1 MKILICDCS
10 TEGQAFV
17 ARRFDEFSQG
27 DLETLDVKLKLI
39 NEKDVGDKVAETDVV
54 ILGSRMGEAAIS
66 VARQVHSIA
75 PWVHIVMFVSDDG
88 YGGMAFRSA
97 HSVGV
102 RKVFQ
107 DSASPL
113 DFLQELVGI
122 NAEFKRAGRTRE
134 AKVIVISHAKG
145 GVGATTVAAA
155 LAEVSSVYNRTTLLW
170 DLDVESRD
178 LSRSLQAVGQESS
191 IISSWVSGT
200 GELTRE
206 AIKFAAVPI
215 DPNVSVLPPPD
226 SMAEAIDLV
235 CHIESVTLVQRVV
248 ELAKLSYDAI
258 VVDTAGRL
266 GPATGA
272 LMRMADE
279 VVVVIDDTVFGIT
292 AVDMYLNYIKN
303 LVGDAGHLKFLVNP
317 FSGALL
323 GPEQIA
329 AELEPAHKLGDVPW
343 TLPALSNDPKASG
356 WAGSGHTLY
365 SLGSKSTRKT
375 LEEIANTLG
384 LIEIVRKEDDVSSS
398 DESVSG
404 EKLGVFKKIIS
415 KIRL

>member
-1 MKILICDCS
+1 MKILICDLS
-10 TEGQAFV
+10 TEGQAYV
-17 ARRFDEFSQG
+17 ARRFDEFSQS
-27 DLETLDVKLKLI
+27 DLETLDVKLKLV
-39 NEKDVGDKVAETDVV
+39 NDKEVSERVPETDVV
-54 ILGSRMGEAAIS
+54 ILGSRLGEAAIS
-66 VARQVHSIA
+66 VARQIHSIA
-75 PWVHIVMFVSDDG
+75 PWVHIVMFVADDA

-122 NAEFKRAGRTRE
+122 HAEFKRAGRTRE
-134 AKVIVISHAKG
+134 AKVVVITHAKG

-155 LAEVSSVYNRTTLLW
+155 LAEVLSVYNRTTLLW

-191 IISSWVSGT
+191 VISGWVSGA

-206 AIKFAAVPI
+206 AIKYAAVPI

-235 CHIESVTLVQRVV
+235 CHIDAVTLAQRIV
-248 ELAKLSYDAI
+248 ELAKLTYDAI
-258 VVDTAGRL
+258 IIDTAGRL
-266 GPATGA
+266 GPSTGA
-272 LMRMADE
+272 LIRLADE
-279 VVVVIDDTVFGIT
+279 VLFVIDDTVFGIT
-292 AVDMYLNYIKN
+292 AVDMYLNYIRN

-329 AELEPAHKLGDVPW
+329 AELEPAHKLGSAPW
-343 TLPALSNDPKASG
+343 ILPALSNDPKASG

-365 SLGSKSTRKT
+365 SLGTKVTRKT
-375 LEEIANTLG
+375 LEDIAISLG
-384 LIEIVRKEDDVSSS
+384 LIDAQAREE
-398 DESVSG
+398 ESRVEPVATG
-404 EKLGVFKKIIS
+404 IKGLFS
-415 KIRL
+415 KIGL